1 MAVFLYYEVI
11 ELLKTLAKRGRF
23 VGVDLVEVAPA
34 YDPGGGDGNFG
45 GAVVVN
51 FIGAILLHR
60 A

>member
-1 MAVFLYYEVI
+1 MI

-34 YDPGGGDGNFG
+34 YDPAGVT
-45 GAVVVN
+45 ATLAAQLLLN